1 MLATDTAALVGA
13 ARLMSQVEDQRLDEA
28 LFYYDTA
35 IQLQHD
41 PAKGKRAART
51 ARNNLFNRANL
62 YMKMERFEEAK
73 DGFEASVAID
83 PKFSQA
89 LANLGV
95 ALKQLGKEQL
105 SRENFE
111 KAKAIN
117 PDHVM
122 IETKE
127 TDISGQVV
135 TTGQT

>member
-1 MLATDTAALVGA
+1 
-13 ARLMSQVEDQRLDEA
+13 MSHVEDQRLDEA
-28 LFYYDTA
+28 LSYYDKA
-35 IQLQHD
+35 IELQPD
-41 PAKGKRAART
+41 PKNGRKAAKT

-73 DGFEASVAID
+73 DGFEAAVAID

-95 ALKQLGKEQL
+95 ALKQLGKEAL
-105 SRENFE
+105 SKESFD

-122 IETKE
+122 IETRE
-127 TDISGQVV
+127 TDVSGQSV